1 MMAARCPRQH
11 PANAAGPS
19 LGRFDFGRRP
29 ASFSFVCDD
38 LLEALD
44 SIRGEGRHTIFADT
58 VNPEAA
64 VFGFHIDLK
73 VPEPFFVLAELFG
86 DILEREDV

>member
-1 MMAARCPRQH
+1 
-11 PANAAGPS
+11 
-19 LGRFDFGRRP
+19 
-29 ASFSFVCDD
+29 

-73 VPEPFFVLAELFG
+73 VPEPFFGLAELFG

>member
-1 MMAARCPRQH
+1 
-11 PANAAGPS
+11 
-19 LGRFDFGRRP
+19 
-29 ASFSFVCDD
+29 

-44 SIRGEGRHTIFADT
+44 PVRGEGRHAIFTDA
-58 VNPEAA
+58 VNPEGT

-73 VPEPFFVLAELFG
+73 VPEPLFVLAELFG

>member
-1 MMAARCPRQH
+1 
-11 PANAAGPS
+11 
-19 LGRFDFGRRP
+19 
-29 ASFSFVCDD
+29 